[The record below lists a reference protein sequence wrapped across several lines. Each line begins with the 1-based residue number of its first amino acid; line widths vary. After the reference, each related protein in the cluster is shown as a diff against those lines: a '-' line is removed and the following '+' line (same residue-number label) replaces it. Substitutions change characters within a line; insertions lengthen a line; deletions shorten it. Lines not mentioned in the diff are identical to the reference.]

1 VEHRWIA
8 LIKDLSGRNSFIS
21 KQRVQEVMV
30 DKGISV
36 PINNFDD
43 LDNELNEVLVRI
55 LSAMLGIAGKVVI
68 IDLPQ
73 WAELY
78 EDLDTVKKREFFI
91 NDAKDTF
98 GMAMP
103 EDRIIWLNP
112 RLCKREYNVLITTII
127 HELLHVKFPTMK
139 EDKIMDLERKYSGR
153 YDYKRL
159 DKKKEGLK
167 KCQKTLRQ

>member
-1 VEHRWIA
+1 MA
-8 LIKDLSGRNSFIS
+8 IKP
-21 KQRVQEVMV
+21 
-30 DKGISV
+30 ISV

-43 LDNELNEVLVRI
+43 LDNELNEVLVRV
-55 LSAMLGIAGKVVI
+55 LSSILGIKNKVAI

-78 EDLDTVKKREFFI
+78 EDLNTNKERMAFI
-91 NDAKDTF
+91 NECKDTY

-127 HELLHVKFPTMK
+127 HELLHVKHPEYK
-139 EDKIMDLERKYSGR
+139 EEKILDLERSVSGR

-159 DKKKEGLK
+159 DKKMEGLK
-167 KCQKTLRQ
+167 KCQKTLRL

>member
-1 VEHRWIA
+1 MAIA
-8 LIKDLSGRNSFIS
+8 R
-21 KQRVQEVMV
+21 
-30 DKGISV
+30 ISV

-43 LDNELNEVLVRI
+43 LDNELNEVLVR
-55 LSAMLGIAGKVVI
+55 MLCSIMKIKDKVVI

-78 EDLDTVKKREFFI
+78 EDLRTKKGLRDFLNEC
-91 NDAKDTF
+91 KDTY

-103 EDRIIWLNP
+103 QDRMIWLSP

-127 HELLHVKFPTMK
+127 HELLHVKYPDMM
-139 EDKIMDLERKYSGR
+139 EDKILDLEREMSGR

-159 DKKKEGLK
+159 DKKMEGLK
-167 KCQKTLRQ
+167 KCQKTLRL

>member
-1 VEHRWIA
+1 MA
-8 LIKDLSGRNSFIS
+8 IKP
-21 KQRVQEVMV
+21 
-30 DKGISV
+30 ISV

-43 LDNELNEVLVRI
+43 LDNELNEVLVRVF
-55 LSAMLGIAGKVVI
+55 SSMLKIKEKVVI
-68 IDLPQ
+68 VDLPQ

-78 EDLDTVKKREFFI
+78 EDLETKKKREKFVI
-91 NDAKDTF
+91 DCKDTY

-127 HELLHVKFPTMK
+127 HELLHVKYPMMK
-139 EDKIMDLERKYSGR
+139 ESKILDLERKMSGR

-159 DKKKEGLK
+159 DKKQEGLK